1 MMLKSKP
8 ETIYRSLSLMKINR
22 KIKNISKLNW
32 AAFSDI
38 RHFDNVRII
47 LENVYC
53 NIKTLMKIY
62 QYIKER
68 KAVIILINA
77 MKGVYKNYY

>member
-1 MMLKSKP
+1 MLKSKP
-8 ETIYRSLSLMKINR
+8 ETIYRSLSLMKINI
-22 KIKNISKLNW
+22 KIENISKLNW
-32 AAFSDI
+32 AAFSHI

-68 KAVIILINA
+68 KTVIILINA
-77 MKGVYKNYY
+77 VKGVDKNYY